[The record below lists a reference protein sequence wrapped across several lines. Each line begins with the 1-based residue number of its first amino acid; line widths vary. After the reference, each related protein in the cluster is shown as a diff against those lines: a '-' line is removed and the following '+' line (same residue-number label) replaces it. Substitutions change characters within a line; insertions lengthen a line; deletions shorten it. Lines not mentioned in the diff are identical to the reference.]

1 MLMEFISSRYGRI
14 LFNGEKTRIKNVGLK
29 IINTKKKK
37 KKAVIGNNLRLD

>member
-37 KKAVIGNNLRLD
+37 AVIGNNLRLD